1 MGVSMS
7 PKISLAHGPT
17 FHLYMKTFEDDKIY
31 LELSNVQFEAGRDKY
46 QMTGN
51 AIERVFILVRS

>member
-51 AIERVFILVRS
+51 AIERLFS